1 MCCERWSTRKTLTW
15 IRDYHGPDGGDPHE
29 NKHRAATEA
38 LTLMD
43 ERDTAVAL
51 LRRIATGDEPLADE
65 GTIETP
71 YRYCFHCGANDEAVC
86 GVIAHEDDCLWLQSK
101 AFLATLT
108 PAEGAR

>member
-43 ERDTAVAL
+43 ERDAAVAL
-51 LRRIATGDEPLADE
+51 LRRLLSESYCRDGGWRCDEWD
-65 GTIETP
+65 GTT
-71 YRYCFHCGANDEAVC
+71 CT
-86 GVIAHEDDCLWLQSK
+86 HEQTR
-101 AFLATLT
+101 AFLTTLT
-108 PAEGAR
+108 PAEGEV